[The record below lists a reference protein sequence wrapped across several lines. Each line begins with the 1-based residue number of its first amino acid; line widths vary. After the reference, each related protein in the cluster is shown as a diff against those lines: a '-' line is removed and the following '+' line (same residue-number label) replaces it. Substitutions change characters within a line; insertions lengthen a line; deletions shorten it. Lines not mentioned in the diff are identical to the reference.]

1 MEVMA
6 KALTGTVDVIGD
18 TVDREVKT
26 GTQNPVDI
34 KGAVVVR
41 IQDREAEHRIPHLPI
56 LGRAPK
62 CRQLRLKNI
71 ATPLHIPLQ

>member
-1 MEVMA
+1 MA

-18 TVDREVKT
+18 TVDREGKT

-56 LGRAPK
+56 PGRAPK
-62 CRQLRLKNI
+62 CPQVRLENI
-71 ATPLHIPLQ
+71 ATPLHIPSQ